1 MADPEAVPAVCPV
14 RGIEPGDSGDGFEEF
29 TM

>member
-14 RGIEPGDSGDGFEEF
+14 EESNQEIAGDGFEEF
-29 TM
+29 KI